1 MLDVQPMEVPQA
13 DGQVMRIVE
22 PTPAGRVIVAQPS
35 DSRYQPHQSR
45 EIFRDR
51 QSVANGDEESFEY

>member
-1 MLDVQPMEVPQA
+1 MEVPQS

-22 PTPAGRVIVAQPS
+22 PTPAGRVIMAQPS

-51 QSVANGDEESFEY
+51 QNVASGDEESFEY

>member
-1 MLDVQPMEVPQA
+1 MEVPQA
-13 DGQVMRIVE
+13 DGQVLRIVE

-35 DSRYQPHQSR
+35 DSRYQPHHSR

-51 QSVANGDEESFEY
+51 QNVANGNDESFEY